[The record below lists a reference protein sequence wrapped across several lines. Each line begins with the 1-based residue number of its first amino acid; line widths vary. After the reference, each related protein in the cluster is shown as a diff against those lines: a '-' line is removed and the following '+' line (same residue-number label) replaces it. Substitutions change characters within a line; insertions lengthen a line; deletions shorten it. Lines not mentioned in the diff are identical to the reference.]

1 MGDVVFPSVTLV
13 GRYTRGV
20 ACNKCAEHPDMASL
34 QHHPG
39 LNVPRP
45 LHLPG
50 KFERFKERALLGAR
64 FFIHL

>member
-1 MGDVVFPSVTLV
+1 
-13 GRYTRGV
+13 
-20 ACNKCAEHPDMASL
+20 MASL

-64 FFIHL
+64 IFIHL